1 MESEGCR
8 DRDFNEEPDNDKNMS
23 WRSDSEETVDTVVVV
38 MGSNKDQDSRMK
50 SRNSDYSSYCNS
62 STDLAET
69 VRAEDISNDGDNLQ
83 NSPLLPTSDEEDTP
97 GEKVAKS
104 ANANPL
110 DTVKLDMPPV
120 TSSDEG
126 RHHPHKIPGEPLKTL
141 ISALF
146 LGTGFLATTAS
157 LAFTHERVPDI
168 EPLPDIVLDNIKYQS
183 WGLDVSE
190 YLLMISTISAVVVV
204 MLHTHRLVILRRI
217 WLLLGVLYYYR
228 ALTMFVTVLPK
239 ADKNYT
245 CTPKKN
251 DITALDYIKRMITI
265 ISGGGLSI
273 NGKHVYCG
281 DYIFSGHTMILT
293 MGYLAI
299 KQYSPR
305 RYFPLH
311 WLSLCISLT
320 GVILLLL
327 ARGHYS
333 IDVIVAYWITTR
345 LWWLYHTMANNSQL
359 KKEGQ
364 HNLLDSVW
372 WWRIFLYF
380 EGNVGAELP
389 RQYSWPL
396 VEWLGGIWR
405 AAKCT
410 TCRCKMPDWLSCCC
424 CRRTGGSSQI
434 E

>member
-1 MESEGCR
+1 MKSLSPISRGHRTTPSQESNTLSVVSCMTDLSVDSGHVNTRLSDLADDIASNSEDREDTGRHARITKTVSSCSTDRLTKDYHGETSDYASDHDDLERR
-8 DRDFNEEPDNDKNMS
+8 DTPEIDLAPDPFNDKNISVKIQMP
-23 WRSDSEETVDTVVVV
+23 
-38 MGSNKDQDSRMK
+38 
-50 SRNSDYSSYCNS
+50 
-62 STDLAET
+62 
-69 VRAEDISNDGDNLQ
+69 EDNEVNLYP
-83 NSPLLPTSDEEDTP
+83 S
-97 GEKVAKS
+97 
-104 ANANPL
+104 
-110 DTVKLDMPPV
+110 
-120 TSSDEG
+120 
-126 RHHPHKIPGEPLKTL
+126 EPLKTAF
-141 ISALF
+141 SALF
-146 LGTGFLATTAS
+146 LLFGWLATTAS
-157 LAFTHERVPDI
+157 LALTHDRVPDTA
-168 EPLPDIVLDNIKYQS
+168 PLPDILLDHVPYQE
-183 WGLDVSE
+183 WALDASE
-190 YLLMISTISAVVVV
+190 ILIMISTISAVIVV
-204 MLHTHRLVILRRI
+204 MCHTHRLIILRRI
-217 WLLLGVLYYYR
+217 WYLLGLLYFYR
-228 ALTMFVTVLPK
+228 SLTMFITVLPK
-239 ADKNYT
+239 ADTAYT
-245 CTPKKN
+245 CKPQTN
-251 DITALDYIKRMITI
+251 DTTAVDIARRVLTI

-281 DYIFSGHTMILT
+281 DYIFSGHTLVLT

-327 ARGHYS
+327 AKGHYS
-333 IDVIVAYWITTR
+333 IDVVVAYWITTR

-372 WWRIFLYF
+372 WWRLFLYF

-396 VEWLGGIWR
+396 VEWLGGIWC

-410 TCRCKMPDWLSCCC
+410 SCRCKMPDWLSCCC
-424 CRRTGGSSQI
+424 CRRTEGTSQI

>member
-1 MESEGCR
+1 MKSLSPITRGHRTTPSQESNTLSVVSCMTDLSVDSGHVNTRLSDLADDFASNCEDREDIGRHARITKTVSSCSTDGLTKDYHSETSDYASDHDDLERR
-8 DRDFNEEPDNDKNMS
+8 DTPEIDLAPDPFNEKNNSVTIQMPEDK
-23 WRSDSEETVDTVVVV
+23 EV
-38 MGSNKDQDSRMK
+38 
-50 SRNSDYSSYCNS
+50 
-62 STDLAET
+62 
-69 VRAEDISNDGDNLQ
+69 NLYP
-83 NSPLLPTSDEEDTP
+83 S
-97 GEKVAKS
+97 
-104 ANANPL
+104 
-110 DTVKLDMPPV
+110 
-120 TSSDEG
+120 
-126 RHHPHKIPGEPLKTL
+126 EPLKTGL
-141 ISALF
+141 SALF
-146 LGTGFLATTAS
+146 LLLGWLATTAS
-157 LAFTHERVPDI
+157 LALTHERVPNTK
-168 EPLPDIVLDNIKYQS
+168 PLPDIILDNVPHQE
-183 WGLDVSE
+183 WALDASE
-190 YLLMISTISAVVVV
+190 ILIMISTISAVIVV
-204 MLHTHRLVILRRI
+204 MCHTHRLIILRRI
-217 WLLLGVLYYYR
+217 WYLLGLLYFYR
-228 ALTMFVTVLPK
+228 SLTMFITVLPK
-239 ADKNYT
+239 ADTAYT
-245 CTPKKN
+245 CKPKMN
-251 DITALDYIKRMITI
+251 DTTAIDIARRVLTI

-281 DYIFSGHTMILT
+281 DYIFSGHTLVLT

-410 TCRCKMPDWLSCCC
+410 TCRCKIPDWLSCCC